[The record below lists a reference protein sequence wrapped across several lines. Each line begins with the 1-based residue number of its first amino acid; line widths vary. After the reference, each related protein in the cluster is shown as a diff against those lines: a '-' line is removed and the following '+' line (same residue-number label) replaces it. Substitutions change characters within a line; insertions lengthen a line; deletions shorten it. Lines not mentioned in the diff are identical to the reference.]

1 MEVGK
6 ADFFKITSFFLEVTA
21 CELIYWIARGYTKA
35 LLVTPQTSKM
45 EGFEATV
52 NGQTS
57 VPRFRL
63 VLLLSLDHLFCSG
76 LLCIFGS
83 SPIVRIRE
91 LLTDLV
97 WFYTWDWF
105 NKPIAFIVWVS
116 GAVDVFDHRTPTVL
130 IVFFLRL
137 FFLGLWG
144 DCLSLFSVFL
154 LLKLSLCVSLSLLSS
169 LLKVLFV

>member
-1 MEVGK
+1 
-6 ADFFKITSFFLEVTA
+6 
-21 CELIYWIARGYTKA
+21 
-35 LLVTPQTSKM
+35 M

-91 LLTDLV
+91 LLTNLV
-97 WFYTWDWF
+97 WFYAWDWF

-116 GAVDVFDHRTPTVL
+116 GAVDVFDHRNSNCSYCFL
-130 IVFFLRL
+130 SSIVFLRFVRWLSFVVFCIFVTQIIFMCFVIFAFIIIEGFIRVSIGMFLYMRVAVN
-137 FFLGLWG
+137 FT
-144 DCLSLFSVFL
+144 
-154 LLKLSLCVSLSLLSS
+154 
-169 LLKVLFV
+169 